1 MKKALVIIP
10 LAFLFV
16 ASAALADAV
25 AVTSKT
31 SFSSPSGPTI
41 ESFNYTAF
49 QGPWTII
56 FEVAGKTCY
65 LNGSARG
72 SVPEGC
78 NYHLTVEPDGSIHG
92 ILTAGNWICTQS
104 ADIAASCF

>member
-1 MKKALVIIP
+1 MKKVLVILP

-16 ASAALADAV
+16 TSAALADAV

-31 SFSSPSGPTI
+31 SFSSPSGATI

-49 QGPWTII
+49 QGPWTIT
-56 FEVAGKTCY
+56 FMVAGKTCN

-72 SVPEGC
+72 WVPDGC
-78 NYHLTVEPDGSIHG
+78 NYHLTVEPDGTIHG
-92 ILTAGNWICTQS
+92 YLTAGNWVCTQT
-104 ADIAASCF
+104 ADIAASCS

>member
-1 MKKALVIIP
+1 MKKALAIVP
-10 LAFLFV
+10 LAFLLASSV
-16 ASAALADAV
+16 AHADAV

-31 SFSSPSGPTI
+31 FFSSPYGATI

-49 QGPWTII
+49 GGPWTII
-56 FEVAGKTCY
+56 FQVAGKTCY

-78 NYHLTVEPDGSIHG
+78 NYHLTVEPDGTIHG
-92 ILTAGNWICTQS
+92 YLTAGNWVCTQS
-104 ADIAASCF
+104 ADVAASCY